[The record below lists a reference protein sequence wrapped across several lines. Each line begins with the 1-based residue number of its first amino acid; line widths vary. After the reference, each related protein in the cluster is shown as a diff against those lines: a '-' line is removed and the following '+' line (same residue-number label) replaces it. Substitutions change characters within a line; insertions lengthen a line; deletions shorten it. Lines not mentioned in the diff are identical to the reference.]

1 MNSFKGES
9 RFQPVN
15 ASRFAAR
22 SKDAS
27 WLGALKL
34 KPILLPTFGASAA
47 LCIAFLPAATAQV
60 GTDRIEGLRDNTPR
74 WHAITGARIVVSPD
88 KVIERGTLVI
98 RDGVVVAVGANVAV
112 PAGAR
117 EWKLDGRTVYAGFI
131 DMASSVGV
139 PSSLRAPSS
148 NAVPWM
154 RGVQAPAQP
163 ELKLPSRALA
173 SNNRTVR
180 SEIDVAQQ
188 LDLKADEIKAAREL
202 GFTSVLATPAA
213 GVFRG
218 QSALL
223 NLADVGE
230 VGGASGGSSN
240 AKSMVIMPRAA
251 QHLATEIE
259 RSREAQYPSSLMGAI
274 ALQRQT
280 FYDARWYRSAQEFYR
295 GKISA
300 LERPQENASLEALA
314 AALAGRQLVIHQAD
328 TEQDYLR
335 IAKVRD
341 EFSLR
346 SVAQGNGY
354 EYRRAQQLKSL
365 ALPVIVPINFPQPP
379 EVENPDSAFDVPLEA
394 LQHWEQAPSN
404 LANMQKA
411 GIEFAITPMGLR
423 EAGKDFWPNIRLA
436 VRRGLSAQA
445 AIAALT
451 TVPAK
456 LLGVSAQLGTLEPG
470 HVANLVIANGDLF
483 DASDAMP
490 ANSAN
495 AAEIEIAFV
504 DGRPYYAPAYDRF
517 DVRGKWKIIKASDP
531 TKSMEWDITGSK
543 AKPQLKL
550 GGAACD
556 IRVRARQLIVTLP
569 CGKNSGDVGIQAETI
584 VAEFS
589 AEQLR
594 GTAQQANG
602 RLQVWSAQR
611 VAPYVAPVGAA
622 EIAAAAV
629 PTNGAAQGSVPQ
641 APMPVVKDVMPPP
654 LPSTYPAGPY
664 SVSTPVRPA
673 QLMIRNATLWTGVG
687 NVAPMKADMWVRDGR
702 IAAIGANLTAPA
714 DATIIDATGK
724 HLTAGIIDAH
734 SHTAISAGVNE
745 FSSSITAEVRIGDV
759 LDATDINIYREL
771 AGGVTAANVLHGS
784 ANAIGGQNQ
793 VIKMRWGADAE
804 GLKFANAMPG
814 IKFALGE
821 NVKQSNWE
829 SSGSRYPQTRM
840 GVEQIYRD
848 AFQAAK
854 LYRDGWEKW
863 RSTKAGLEPRRDLQ
877 LDTLVEILD
886 KKRVIHIHSYRADEI
901 LMFVKIAKEFGFTVA
916 TFQHVLEG
924 YKVADAMASIG
935 AGGSTFSD
943 WWGYKMEAFD
953 AIPTNGVLMYKAGVL
968 TTFNSDSDEL
978 ARRLNTEAAKAVK
991 YGGISETEALKFVTI
1006 NAAKQLRID
1015 NRVGS
1020 LEVGKDADFVIWSG
1034 NPLSTF
1040 ARAEQTWI
1048 EGARYFDLRTDGELR
1063 ERARS
1068 DRARIVAKA
1077 MPARLAR
1084 LSGPAGGPPG
1094 GAPGAPRPGADMPPS
1109 SISSVSQ
1116 LMEYMAFQR
1125 WLHEAGQIHDGY
1137 WSGGA
1142 WHECTEDAR

>member
-1 MNSFKGES
+1 MNSLKGES
-9 RFQPVN
+9 RIQRISAFR
-15 ASRFAAR
+15 SAAR
-22 SKDAS
+22 WRGAFRHIA
-27 WLGALKL
+27 LGL
-34 KPILLPTFGASAA
+34 KPMLLAACGVSAA
-47 LCIAFLPAATAQV
+47 LGIAFLPAATAQV
-60 GTDRIEGLRDNTPR
+60 GTDRVEGLRDNTPR

-98 RDGVVVAVGANVAV
+98 RDGLVVAVGANVSV

-117 EWKLDGRTVYAGFI
+117 EWKLDGRTVYPGFI
-131 DMASSVGV
+131 DLASNVGV
-139 PSSLRAPSS
+139 PAALRAPSP
-148 NAVPWM
+148 NAAPWM

-188 LDLKADEIKAAREL
+188 LDLKAEEIKAAREL

-223 NLADVGE
+223 NMAELGGSS
-230 VGGASGGSSN
+230 GGASN
-240 AKSMVIMPRAA
+240 AKSIVILPRAA

-295 GKISA
+295 GKITA

-365 ALPVIVPINFPQPP
+365 ALPVIVPINFPPPP
-379 EVENPDSAFDVPLEA
+379 EVENPDSAIDVPLEA

-483 DASDAMP
+483 DASDAIQ
-490 ANSAN
+490 AKSAN

-504 DGRPYYAPAYDRF
+504 DGRPYFAPAYDRF
-517 DVRGKWKIIKASDP
+517 DVRGKWKISKASEP
-531 TKSMEWDITGSK
+531 TKSMEWDIIGSK
-543 AKPQLKL
+543 SKPQLKL
-550 GGAACD
+550 AGAVCD

-569 CGKNSGDVGIQAETI
+569 CGKNGGDAETI

-629 PTNGAAQGSVPQ
+629 PTNGAAQGGVPQ
-641 APMPVVKDVMPPP
+641 AAMPVIKDVMPPP
-654 LPSTYPAGPY
+654 LPPTYPAGPY
-664 SVSTPVRPA
+664 SVSAPPRLA
-673 QLMIRNATLWTGVG
+673 QLMIRNATVWTGVG
-687 NVAPMKADMWVRDGR
+687 NIVPMKADMWVRDGR
-702 IAAIGANLTAPA
+702 IVAIGANLSAPA

-848 AFQAAK
+848 GFQAAK

-863 RSTKAGLEPRRDLQ
+863 RSTKTGLEPRRDLQ

-953 AIPTNGVLMYKAGVL
+953 AIPTNGVLMHKAGVL

-991 YGGISETEALKFVTI
+991 YGGLSETEALKFVTI

-1020 LEVGKDADFVIWSG
+1020 LEVGKDADFVIWSD

-1048 EGARYFDLRTDGELR
+1048 EGARYFDLKTDGDLR
-1063 ERARS
+1063 ESARVE
-1068 DRARIVAKA
+1068 RVRIVAKA

-1084 LSGPAGGPPG
+1084 LSGPAGGPPA
-1094 GAPGAPRPGADMPPS
+1094 GAGTPGTPRSTADMPPS
-1109 SISSVSQ
+1109 SLTSVSD